1 MKKTE
6 TERLARA
13 IADDC
18 IGGRIRLLNR
28 VITNLYDRALQPLG
42 ITVNQA
48 SILVML
54 SLANQ
59 VTAADIGKKL
69 LMEKS
74 TVSRNL
80 DRMKR
85 NGWIEIQT
93 ANNSVAQ
100 IVTVTV
106 QGESLLTA
114 THTEWAKAQK
124 QAEVLLG
131 KEGVLAVRML
141 HSTLGKKR

>member
-1 MKKTE
+1 MKKSE

-13 IADDC
+13 ISDDC

-28 VITNLYDRALQPLG
+28 AITNLYDRALQPLG
-42 ITVNQA
+42 LTVNQA

-59 VTAADIGKKL
+59 VTAAEIGKKL

-93 ANNSVAQ
+93 GSNGGAQ
-100 IVTVTV
+100 IVTVTAH
-106 QGESLLTA
+106 GESLLTV
-114 THTEWAKAQK
+114 THAVWAKAQK
-124 QAEVLLG
+124 QAEELLG
-131 KEGVLAVRML
+131 EEGVLAVRML
-141 HSTLGKKR
+141 HNTLGKK